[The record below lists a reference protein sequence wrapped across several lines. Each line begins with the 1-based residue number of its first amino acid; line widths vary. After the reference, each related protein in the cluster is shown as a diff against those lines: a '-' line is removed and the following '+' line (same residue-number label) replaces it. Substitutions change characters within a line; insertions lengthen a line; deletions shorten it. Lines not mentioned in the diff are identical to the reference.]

1 MRRSRLRAGLLV
13 VVAMALTGIGYRV
26 WRNVAERTPRSLG
39 ELGVE
44 LIPEV
49 AQHMQNF
56 HRIKVKNG
64 HTEWDIKADD
74 AQYYQKQNEIVVRA
88 PEVTIYTEQGVQRAW
103 LTGKEAH
110 LGLVD
115 DGREVGSME
124 IRGDVIL
131 WLDDLELRYR
141 YGDVRSRPR
150 PHHRAGSRHHH
161 RPYDE
166 RERRRDGGRRHAAA
180 HPSPR
185 ERAHPAEAQ
194 CRGLVAR
201 TCRWCWS
208 SPRPRG
214 LQGHRQPAAPPPTQR
229 AGRQPLRLRRPRQ
242 EQGADQRH
250 LRQPGVRLQGE
261 RRRL

>member
-64 HTEWDIKADD
+64 HMEWEIKADD
-74 AQYYQKQNEIVVRA
+74 AQYYQKQNEIVVRG

-115 DGREVGSME
+115 DGKEVGSME
-124 IRGDVIL
+124 LRGDVVL
-131 WLDDLELRYR
+131 WLDDLELRTDTATYDR
-141 YGDVRSRPR
+141 DRDLITAPGAVTITGRTMNVNADGMEVDVTPQHIRLLENVHTLLKPNA
-150 PHHRAGSRHHH
+150 AG
-161 RPYDE
+161 
-166 RERRRDGGRRHAAA
+166 
-180 HPSPR
+180 
-185 ERAHPAEAQ
+185 
-194 CRGLVAR
+194 
-201 TCRWCWS
+201 T
-208 SPRPRG
+208 
-214 LQGHRQPAAPPPTQR
+214 
-229 AGRQPLRLRRPRQ
+229 
-242 EQGADQRH
+242 
-250 LRQPGVRLQGE
+250 
-261 RRRL
+261 

>member
-74 AQYYQKQNEIVVRA
+74 AQYYQKQNEIVVRL

-131 WLDDLELRYR
+131 WLDDLELRTATATYDR
-141 YGDVRSRPR
+141 DRDLITAPGAVTITGRTMNVNADGMEVDVTPQHIRLLENVHTLLKPN
-150 PHHRAGSRHHH
+150 
-161 RPYDE
+161 
-166 RERRRDGGRRHAAA
+166 
-180 HPSPR
+180 
-185 ERAHPAEAQ
+185 AQ
-194 CRGLVAR
+194 G
-201 TCRWCWS
+201 
-208 SPRPRG
+208 
-214 LQGHRQPAAPPPTQR
+214 
-229 AGRQPLRLRRPRQ
+229 
-242 EQGADQRH
+242 
-250 LRQPGVRLQGE
+250 
-261 RRRL
+261 

>member
-64 HTEWDIKADD
+64 HMEWEIKADD
-74 AQYYQKQNEIVVRA
+74 AQYYQKQNEIVVLV

-115 DGREVGSME
+115 DGKEVGSME
-124 IRGDVIL
+124 LRGDVIL
-131 WLDDLELRYR
+131 WLDDLELRTDTATYDR
-141 YGDVRSRPR
+141 DRDLITAPGAVVITGRTMNVNADGMEVDVTPQHIRLLENVHTLLKPNA
-150 PHHRAGSRHHH
+150 AGS
-161 RPYDE
+161 
-166 RERRRDGGRRHAAA
+166 
-180 HPSPR
+180 
-185 ERAHPAEAQ
+185 
-194 CRGLVAR
+194 
-201 TCRWCWS
+201 
-208 SPRPRG
+208 
-214 LQGHRQPAAPPPTQR
+214 
-229 AGRQPLRLRRPRQ
+229 
-242 EQGADQRH
+242 
-250 LRQPGVRLQGE
+250 
-261 RRRL
+261 

>member
-64 HTEWDIKADD
+64 HMEWEIKADD
-74 AQYYQKQNEIVVRA
+74 AQYYQKQDEIVVRV

-110 LGLVD
+110 LGLVN

-124 IRGDVIL
+124 LRGDVIL
-131 WLDDLELRYR
+131 WLDDLELRTDTATYDR
-141 YGDVRSRPR
+141 DRDLITAPGAVTIAGRTMNVNADGMEVDVTPQRIRLLENVHTLLKPNA
-150 PHHRAGSRHHH
+150 AGS
-161 RPYDE
+161 
-166 RERRRDGGRRHAAA
+166 
-180 HPSPR
+180 
-185 ERAHPAEAQ
+185 
-194 CRGLVAR
+194 
-201 TCRWCWS
+201 
-208 SPRPRG
+208 
-214 LQGHRQPAAPPPTQR
+214 
-229 AGRQPLRLRRPRQ
+229 
-242 EQGADQRH
+242 
-250 LRQPGVRLQGE
+250 
-261 RRRL
+261 

>member
-64 HTEWDIKADD
+64 HMEWEIKADD
-74 AQYYQKQNEIVVRA
+74 AQYYQKQNEIVVLV

-115 DGREVGSME
+115 DGKEVGSME
-124 IRGDVIL
+124 LRGDVIL
-131 WLDDLELRYR
+131 WLDDLELRTDTATYDR
-141 YGDVRSRPR
+141 DRDLITAPGAVTITGRTMNVNADGMEVDVTPQHIRLLENVHTLLKPN
-150 PHHRAGSRHHH
+150 AQGS
-161 RPYDE
+161 
-166 RERRRDGGRRHAAA
+166 
-180 HPSPR
+180 
-185 ERAHPAEAQ
+185 
-194 CRGLVAR
+194 
-201 TCRWCWS
+201 
-208 SPRPRG
+208 
-214 LQGHRQPAAPPPTQR
+214 
-229 AGRQPLRLRRPRQ
+229 
-242 EQGADQRH
+242 
-250 LRQPGVRLQGE
+250 
-261 RRRL
+261 

>member
-26 WRNVAERTPRSLG
+26 WRNVAERAPRSLG

-74 AQYYQKQNEIVVRA
+74 AQYYEKQSEIVVRL
-88 PEVTIYTEQGVQRAW
+88 PEVTIYTEEGQMQAW

-115 DGREVGSME
+115 EGREVGSME
-124 IRGDVIL
+124 LRGDVIL
-131 WLDDLELRYR
+131 WLGDLELRTDTATYDR
-141 YGDVRSRPR
+141 DRDLITAPGAVTITGRTMNVNASGMEVDVTPQHIRLLENVHTLLKPN
-150 PHHRAGSRHHH
+150 AEGS
-161 RPYDE
+161 
-166 RERRRDGGRRHAAA
+166 
-180 HPSPR
+180 
-185 ERAHPAEAQ
+185 
-194 CRGLVAR
+194 
-201 TCRWCWS
+201 
-208 SPRPRG
+208 
-214 LQGHRQPAAPPPTQR
+214 
-229 AGRQPLRLRRPRQ
+229 
-242 EQGADQRH
+242 
-250 LRQPGVRLQGE
+250 
-261 RRRL
+261 

>member
-131 WLDDLELRYR
+131 WLDDLELRTSTATYDR
-141 YGDVRSRPR
+141 DRDLITAPGAVTITGRTMNVNADGMEVDVTPQRIRLLENVHTLLKPN
-150 PHHRAGSRHHH
+150 
-161 RPYDE
+161 
-166 RERRRDGGRRHAAA
+166 
-180 HPSPR
+180 
-185 ERAHPAEAQ
+185 AE
-194 CRGLVAR
+194 G
-201 TCRWCWS
+201 
-208 SPRPRG
+208 
-214 LQGHRQPAAPPPTQR
+214 
-229 AGRQPLRLRRPRQ
+229 
-242 EQGADQRH
+242 
-250 LRQPGVRLQGE
+250 
-261 RRRL
+261 

>member
-64 HTEWDIKADD
+64 HMEWEIKADD
-74 AQYYQKQNEIVVRA
+74 AQYYQKQNEIVVRV

-124 IRGDVIL
+124 LRGDVVL
-131 WLDDLELRYR
+131 WLDDLELRTDTATYDR
-141 YGDVRSRPR
+141 DRDLITAPGAVTITGRTMNVNADGMEVDVTPQRIRLLENVHTLLKPN
-150 PHHRAGSRHHH
+150 AEGS
-161 RPYDE
+161 
-166 RERRRDGGRRHAAA
+166 
-180 HPSPR
+180 
-185 ERAHPAEAQ
+185 
-194 CRGLVAR
+194 
-201 TCRWCWS
+201 
-208 SPRPRG
+208 
-214 LQGHRQPAAPPPTQR
+214 
-229 AGRQPLRLRRPRQ
+229 
-242 EQGADQRH
+242 
-250 LRQPGVRLQGE
+250 
-261 RRRL
+261 

>member
-64 HTEWDIKADD
+64 HMEWEIKADD
-74 AQYYQKQNEIVVRA
+74 AQYYQKQNEIVVLV

-115 DGREVGSME
+115 DGKEVGSME
-124 IRGDVIL
+124 LRGDVIL
-131 WLDDLELRYR
+131 WLDDLELRTDTATYDR
-141 YGDVRSRPR
+141 DRDLITAPGAVTITGRTMNVNADGMEVDVTPQHIRLLENVHTLLKPNA
-150 PHHRAGSRHHH
+150 AGS
-161 RPYDE
+161 
-166 RERRRDGGRRHAAA
+166 
-180 HPSPR
+180 
-185 ERAHPAEAQ
+185 
-194 CRGLVAR
+194 
-201 TCRWCWS
+201 
-208 SPRPRG
+208 
-214 LQGHRQPAAPPPTQR
+214 
-229 AGRQPLRLRRPRQ
+229 
-242 EQGADQRH
+242 
-250 LRQPGVRLQGE
+250 
-261 RRRL
+261 

>member
-64 HTEWDIKADD
+64 HTEWEIKADD
-74 AQYYQKQNEIVVRA
+74 AQYYQKQNEIVVRV

-124 IRGDVIL
+124 LRGDVIL
-131 WLDDLELRYR
+131 WLDDLELRTDTATYDR
-141 YGDVRSRPR
+141 DRDLITAPGAVIITGRTMNVNADGMEVDVTPQHIRLLENVHTLLKPNA
-150 PHHRAGSRHHH
+150 AG
-161 RPYDE
+161 
-166 RERRRDGGRRHAAA
+166 
-180 HPSPR
+180 
-185 ERAHPAEAQ
+185 
-194 CRGLVAR
+194 
-201 TCRWCWS
+201 T
-208 SPRPRG
+208 
-214 LQGHRQPAAPPPTQR
+214 
-229 AGRQPLRLRRPRQ
+229 
-242 EQGADQRH
+242 
-250 LRQPGVRLQGE
+250 
-261 RRRL
+261 

>member
-131 WLDDLELRYR
+131 WLDDLKLGTGTATYDRDRDLITAPGAVTITGRTMNVNADGMEV
-141 YGDVRSRPR
+141 DVTPQHIRLLKNVHTLLKPN
-150 PHHRAGSRHHH
+150 AEGS
-161 RPYDE
+161 
-166 RERRRDGGRRHAAA
+166 
-180 HPSPR
+180 
-185 ERAHPAEAQ
+185 
-194 CRGLVAR
+194 
-201 TCRWCWS
+201 
-208 SPRPRG
+208 
-214 LQGHRQPAAPPPTQR
+214 
-229 AGRQPLRLRRPRQ
+229 
-242 EQGADQRH
+242 
-250 LRQPGVRLQGE
+250 
-261 RRRL
+261 

>member
-64 HTEWDIKADD
+64 HTEWEIKADD
-74 AQYYQKQNEIVVRA
+74 AQYYQKQNEIVVRV
-88 PEVTIYTEQGVQRAW
+88 PEVTIYTEEGVQRAW

-115 DGREVGSME
+115 DGKEVGSME
-124 IRGDVIL
+124 LRGNVIL
-131 WLDDLELRYR
+131 WLDDLELRTDTATYDR
-141 YGDVRSRPR
+141 DRDLITAPGAVTITGRTMNVNADGMEVDVPPQHIRLLENVHTLLKPNA
-150 PHHRAGSRHHH
+150 AGS
-161 RPYDE
+161 
-166 RERRRDGGRRHAAA
+166 
-180 HPSPR
+180 
-185 ERAHPAEAQ
+185 
-194 CRGLVAR
+194 
-201 TCRWCWS
+201 
-208 SPRPRG
+208 
-214 LQGHRQPAAPPPTQR
+214 
-229 AGRQPLRLRRPRQ
+229 
-242 EQGADQRH
+242 
-250 LRQPGVRLQGE
+250 
-261 RRRL
+261 

>member
-131 WLDDLELRYR
+131 WLDDLELRTGTATYDR
-141 YGDVRSRPR
+141 DRDLITAPGAVTITGRTMNVNADGMEVDVTPQHIRLLENVHTLLKPN
-150 PHHRAGSRHHH
+150 
-161 RPYDE
+161 
-166 RERRRDGGRRHAAA
+166 
-180 HPSPR
+180 
-185 ERAHPAEAQ
+185 AQ
-194 CRGLVAR
+194 G
-201 TCRWCWS
+201 
-208 SPRPRG
+208 
-214 LQGHRQPAAPPPTQR
+214 
-229 AGRQPLRLRRPRQ
+229 
-242 EQGADQRH
+242 
-250 LRQPGVRLQGE
+250 
-261 RRRL
+261 

>member
-64 HTEWDIKADD
+64 HTEWEIKADD
-74 AQYYQKQNEIVVRA
+74 AQYYQKQNEIVVRV
-88 PEVTIYTEQGVQRAW
+88 PEVTIYTEEGVQRAW

-115 DGREVGSME
+115 DGKEVGSME
-124 IRGDVIL
+124 LRGDVIL
-131 WLDDLELRYR
+131 WLDDLELRTDTATYDR
-141 YGDVRSRPR
+141 DRDLITAPGAVIITGRTMNVNADGMEVDVTPQRIRLLENVHTLLKPNA
-150 PHHRAGSRHHH
+150 AGS
-161 RPYDE
+161 
-166 RERRRDGGRRHAAA
+166 
-180 HPSPR
+180 
-185 ERAHPAEAQ
+185 
-194 CRGLVAR
+194 
-201 TCRWCWS
+201 
-208 SPRPRG
+208 
-214 LQGHRQPAAPPPTQR
+214 
-229 AGRQPLRLRRPRQ
+229 
-242 EQGADQRH
+242 
-250 LRQPGVRLQGE
+250 
-261 RRRL
+261 

>member
-64 HTEWDIKADD
+64 HMEWEIKADD
-74 AQYYQKQNEIVVRA
+74 AQYYQKQNEIVVRV
-88 PEVTIYTEQGVQRAW
+88 PEVTIYTEEGVQRAW

-115 DGREVGSME
+115 EGREVGSME
-124 IRGDVIL
+124 LRGDVIL
-131 WLDDLELRYR
+131 WLGDLELRTDTATYDR
-141 YGDVRSRPR
+141 DRDLITAPGAVTITGRTMNVNADGMEVDVTPQHIRLLENVHTLLKPNA
-150 PHHRAGSRHHH
+150 AGS
-161 RPYDE
+161 
-166 RERRRDGGRRHAAA
+166 
-180 HPSPR
+180 
-185 ERAHPAEAQ
+185 
-194 CRGLVAR
+194 
-201 TCRWCWS
+201 
-208 SPRPRG
+208 
-214 LQGHRQPAAPPPTQR
+214 
-229 AGRQPLRLRRPRQ
+229 
-242 EQGADQRH
+242 
-250 LRQPGVRLQGE
+250 
-261 RRRL
+261 

>member
-64 HTEWDIKADD
+64 HMEWEIKADD
-74 AQYYQKQNEIVVRA
+74 AQYYQKQNEIVVRV
-88 PEVTIYTEQGVQRAW
+88 PEVTIYTEEGVQRAW

-115 DGREVGSME
+115 DGKEVGSME
-124 IRGDVIL
+124 LRGDVVL
-131 WLDDLELRYR
+131 WLDDLELRTDTATYDR
-141 YGDVRSRPR
+141 DRDLITAPGAVIITGRTMNVNADGMEVDVTPQRIRLLDNVHTLLKPNA
-150 PHHRAGSRHHH
+150 AGS
-161 RPYDE
+161 
-166 RERRRDGGRRHAAA
+166 
-180 HPSPR
+180 
-185 ERAHPAEAQ
+185 
-194 CRGLVAR
+194 
-201 TCRWCWS
+201 
-208 SPRPRG
+208 
-214 LQGHRQPAAPPPTQR
+214 
-229 AGRQPLRLRRPRQ
+229 
-242 EQGADQRH
+242 
-250 LRQPGVRLQGE
+250 
-261 RRRL
+261 

>member
-64 HTEWDIKADD
+64 HTEWEIKADD
-74 AQYYQKQNEIVVRA
+74 AQYYQKQNEIVVRV

-124 IRGDVIL
+124 LRGDVIL
-131 WLDDLELRYR
+131 WLDDLELRTDTATYDR
-141 YGDVRSRPR
+141 DRDLITAPGAVTITGRTMNVNADGMEVDVTPQRIRLLENVHTLLKPNA
-150 PHHRAGSRHHH
+150 AG
-161 RPYDE
+161 
-166 RERRRDGGRRHAAA
+166 
-180 HPSPR
+180 
-185 ERAHPAEAQ
+185 
-194 CRGLVAR
+194 
-201 TCRWCWS
+201 T
-208 SPRPRG
+208 
-214 LQGHRQPAAPPPTQR
+214 
-229 AGRQPLRLRRPRQ
+229 
-242 EQGADQRH
+242 
-250 LRQPGVRLQGE
+250 
-261 RRRL
+261 

>member
-64 HTEWDIKADD
+64 HMEWEIKADD
-74 AQYYQKQNEIVVRA
+74 AQYYQKQNEIVVLV

-115 DGREVGSME
+115 DGKEVGSME
-124 IRGDVIL
+124 LRGDVVL
-131 WLDDLELRYR
+131 WLDDLELRTDTATYDR
-141 YGDVRSRPR
+141 DRDLITAPGAVTITGRTMNVNADGMEVDVTPQHIRLLENVHTLLKPNA
-150 PHHRAGSRHHH
+150 AGS
-161 RPYDE
+161 
-166 RERRRDGGRRHAAA
+166 
-180 HPSPR
+180 
-185 ERAHPAEAQ
+185 
-194 CRGLVAR
+194 
-201 TCRWCWS
+201 
-208 SPRPRG
+208 
-214 LQGHRQPAAPPPTQR
+214 
-229 AGRQPLRLRRPRQ
+229 
-242 EQGADQRH
+242 
-250 LRQPGVRLQGE
+250 
-261 RRRL
+261 

>member
-64 HTEWDIKADD
+64 HMEWEIKADD
-74 AQYYQKQNEIVVRA
+74 GQYYQKQSEIVVRV
-88 PEVTIYTEQGVQRAW
+88 PEVTIYTEEGVQRAW

-115 DGREVGSME
+115 DGKEVGSME
-124 IRGDVIL
+124 LRGDVVL
-131 WLDDLELRYR
+131 WLDDLELRTETATYDR
-141 YGDVRSRPR
+141 DRDLITAPGAVIITGRTMNVNADGMEVDVTPQRIRLLENVHTLLKPNA
-150 PHHRAGSRHHH
+150 AGS
-161 RPYDE
+161 
-166 RERRRDGGRRHAAA
+166 
-180 HPSPR
+180 
-185 ERAHPAEAQ
+185 
-194 CRGLVAR
+194 
-201 TCRWCWS
+201 
-208 SPRPRG
+208 
-214 LQGHRQPAAPPPTQR
+214 
-229 AGRQPLRLRRPRQ
+229 
-242 EQGADQRH
+242 
-250 LRQPGVRLQGE
+250 
-261 RRRL
+261 

>member
-64 HTEWDIKADD
+64 HMEWEIKADD
-74 AQYYQKQNEIVVRA
+74 AQYYQKQDEIVVRV
-88 PEVTIYTEQGVQRAW
+88 PEVSIYTEQGVQRAW

-110 LGLVD
+110 LGLVN

-124 IRGDVIL
+124 LRGDVIL
-131 WLDDLELRYR
+131 WLDDLELRTDTATYDR
-141 YGDVRSRPR
+141 DRDLITAPGAVTIAGRTMNVNADGMEVDVTPQRIRLLENVHTLLKPNA
-150 PHHRAGSRHHH
+150 AGS
-161 RPYDE
+161 
-166 RERRRDGGRRHAAA
+166 
-180 HPSPR
+180 
-185 ERAHPAEAQ
+185 
-194 CRGLVAR
+194 
-201 TCRWCWS
+201 
-208 SPRPRG
+208 
-214 LQGHRQPAAPPPTQR
+214 
-229 AGRQPLRLRRPRQ
+229 
-242 EQGADQRH
+242 
-250 LRQPGVRLQGE
+250 
-261 RRRL
+261 

>member
-115 DGREVGSME
+115 EGREVGSME

-131 WLDDLELRYR
+131 WLDDLELRTDTATYDR
-141 YGDVRSRPR
+141 DRDLITAPGAVTITGRTMNVNADGMEVDVTPQHIRLLENVHTLLKPN
-150 PHHRAGSRHHH
+150 AEGS
-161 RPYDE
+161 
-166 RERRRDGGRRHAAA
+166 
-180 HPSPR
+180 
-185 ERAHPAEAQ
+185 
-194 CRGLVAR
+194 
-201 TCRWCWS
+201 
-208 SPRPRG
+208 
-214 LQGHRQPAAPPPTQR
+214 
-229 AGRQPLRLRRPRQ
+229 
-242 EQGADQRH
+242 
-250 LRQPGVRLQGE
+250 
-261 RRRL
+261 

>member
-64 HTEWDIKADD
+64 HMEWEIKADD
-74 AQYYQKQNEIVVRA
+74 AQYYQKQNEIVVRV
-88 PEVTIYTEQGVQRAW
+88 PEVTIYTEEGVQRAW

-115 DGREVGSME
+115 DGKEVGSME
-124 IRGDVIL
+124 LRGDVIL
-131 WLDDLELRYR
+131 WLDDLELRTGTATYDR
-141 YGDVRSRPR
+141 DRDLITAPGAVTITGRTMNVNADGMEVDVTPQHIRLLENVHTLLKPNA
-150 PHHRAGSRHHH
+150 AGS
-161 RPYDE
+161 
-166 RERRRDGGRRHAAA
+166 
-180 HPSPR
+180 
-185 ERAHPAEAQ
+185 
-194 CRGLVAR
+194 
-201 TCRWCWS
+201 
-208 SPRPRG
+208 
-214 LQGHRQPAAPPPTQR
+214 
-229 AGRQPLRLRRPRQ
+229 
-242 EQGADQRH
+242 
-250 LRQPGVRLQGE
+250 
-261 RRRL
+261 

>member
-64 HTEWDIKADD
+64 RTEWEIKADD
-74 AQYYQKQNEIVVRA
+74 AQYYQKQNEIVVRV
-88 PEVTIYTEQGVQRAW
+88 PEVTIYTEEGVQRAW

-115 DGREVGSME
+115 DGKEVGSME
-124 IRGDVIL
+124 LRGDVIL
-131 WLDDLELRYR
+131 WLDDLELRTDTATYDR
-141 YGDVRSRPR
+141 DRDLITAPGAVIITGRTMNVNADGMEVDVTPQHIRLLENVHTLLKPN
-150 PHHRAGSRHHH
+150 AQGS
-161 RPYDE
+161 
-166 RERRRDGGRRHAAA
+166 
-180 HPSPR
+180 
-185 ERAHPAEAQ
+185 
-194 CRGLVAR
+194 
-201 TCRWCWS
+201 
-208 SPRPRG
+208 
-214 LQGHRQPAAPPPTQR
+214 
-229 AGRQPLRLRRPRQ
+229 
-242 EQGADQRH
+242 
-250 LRQPGVRLQGE
+250 
-261 RRRL
+261 

>member
-74 AQYYQKQNEIVVRA
+74 AQYYQKQNEIVVRL
-88 PEVTIYTEQGVQRAW
+88 PEVTIYTEQGQMRAW

-115 DGREVGSME
+115 EGREVGSME

-131 WLDDLELRYR
+131 WLDDLELRTGTATYDR
-141 YGDVRSRPR
+141 DRDLITAPGAVTITGRTMNVNAEGMEVDVTPQRIRLLENVHTLLKPN
-150 PHHRAGSRHHH
+150 AEGS
-161 RPYDE
+161 
-166 RERRRDGGRRHAAA
+166 
-180 HPSPR
+180 
-185 ERAHPAEAQ
+185 
-194 CRGLVAR
+194 
-201 TCRWCWS
+201 
-208 SPRPRG
+208 
-214 LQGHRQPAAPPPTQR
+214 
-229 AGRQPLRLRRPRQ
+229 
-242 EQGADQRH
+242 
-250 LRQPGVRLQGE
+250 
-261 RRRL
+261 

>member
-64 HTEWDIKADD
+64 HMEWEIKADD
-74 AQYYQKQNEIVVRA
+74 AQYYQKQNEIVVRV

-115 DGREVGSME
+115 DGKEVGSME
-124 IRGDVIL
+124 LRGDVVL
-131 WLDDLELRYR
+131 WLDDHELRTDTATYDR
-141 YGDVRSRPR
+141 DRDLITAPGAVTITGRTMNVNADGMEVDVTPQRIRLLENVHTLLKPN
-150 PHHRAGSRHHH
+150 AEGS
-161 RPYDE
+161 
-166 RERRRDGGRRHAAA
+166 
-180 HPSPR
+180 
-185 ERAHPAEAQ
+185 
-194 CRGLVAR
+194 
-201 TCRWCWS
+201 
-208 SPRPRG
+208 
-214 LQGHRQPAAPPPTQR
+214 
-229 AGRQPLRLRRPRQ
+229 
-242 EQGADQRH
+242 
-250 LRQPGVRLQGE
+250 
-261 RRRL
+261 